1 VEDRH
6 RSWQNQG
13 NAVTHRELVEFVAR
27 SLVDRPDEVFVRETE
42 SEDGI
47 VLELRVAQGDVGAVI
62 GRQGR
67 IVNSLRTVLAV
78 AGAREGR
85 RIALEV
91 VAPEGPGGPPDAGR
105 RGPRRGP
112 R

>member
-1 VEDRH
+1 V
-6 RSWQNQG
+6 

-27 SLVDRPDEVFVRETE
+27 SLVDRPDEVWVRESE
-42 SEDGI
+42 SDDGL

-67 IVNSLRTVLAV
+67 IVNALRTVLAV

-91 VAPEGPGGPPDAGR
+91 VAPDAPGGPPDAGAR
-105 RGPRRGP
+105 RPPRRPP